1 MNYMHRKAN
10 KIVANWI
17 FLGVAMLIIQV
28 LLGGVT
34 RLTGSGLSIT
44 EWKPIMGFLPPLNDA
59 DWQQSFDKYKNI
71 AQYKYIHH
79 HFTLDD
85 FKFIF
90 FWEWFHRLWA
100 RIIAIAFAIPFIYFL
115 VKKYIKPAMIRPLVI
130 LFLLGALQGAIGWI
144 MVKSGL
150 NDQDVYV
157 SHIKLSI
164 HFVSAMVL
172 IVYALIVGLSLITQE
187 NSYLNNTTT
196 SSFTKFTYC
205 LIILLV
211 VQLFYGA
218 FMAGLKAANAAP
230 TWPSINGDFLPIN
243 NNVSIADFLFFNKI
257 SIHFIHR
264 GLAYLLVALSAY
276 WYIKAKKVKA
286 SSLFTTYKFLPIVVV
301 ISQLILGIVAVLIS
315 PKIILGSFRS
325 FEWVALIHQLTGMIL
340 LLSFCGVIF
349 IVNREKA

>member
-1 MNYMHRKAN
+1 MHRKAN

-44 EWKPIMGFLPPLNDA
+44 EWKPIMGFLPPLNEA

-100 RIIAIAFAIPFIYFL
+100 RVIAIAFAIPFIYFL
-115 VKKYIKPAMIRPLVI
+115 IKKYIKPVMIRPLVI

-172 IVYALIVGLSLITQE
+172 IVYALIVSLSLITQE
-187 NSYLNNTTT
+187 NTYLNNTTT

-205 LIILLV
+205 LIALLV

-243 NNVSIADFLFFNKI
+243 NKVSVVDFLFFNKI

-264 GLAYLLVALSAY
+264 GLAYLLVALSIY
-276 WYIKAKKVKA
+276 WYIKAKTIKA

-301 ISQLILGIVAVLIS
+301 ISQVILGIVAVLIS
-315 PKIILGSFRS
+315 PKIVLGSFRS
-325 FEWVALIHQLTGMIL
+325 FEWVALIHQLTGMVL

-349 IVNREKA
+349 IANREKA

>member
-1 MNYMHRKAN
+1 MQAKAN

-17 FLGVAMLIIQV
+17 FLGVAMLVVQV

-44 EWKPIMGFLPPLNDA
+44 EWKPIMGILPPLNEA
-59 DWQQSFDKYKNI
+59 AWNEAFAKYQTI
-71 AQYKYIHH
+71 AQYKYIHN
-79 HFTLDD
+79 HFNLDD

-100 RIIAIAFAIPFIYFL
+100 RCIAFAFAIPFAYFIA
-115 VKKYIKPAMIRPLVI
+115 KKYIKPSMVRPLII

-150 NDQDVYV
+150 NDENIYV

-164 HFVSAMVL
+164 HFVSAMIL
-172 IVYALIVGLSLITQE
+172 IVYALIVGLSLKTTQ
-187 NSYLNNTTT
+187 NSYLSNKLIN
-196 SSFTKFTYC
+196 FKKYTYG

-211 VQLFYGA
+211 IQLFYGA

-230 TWPSINGDFLPIN
+230 TWPSINGEILPLGTH
-243 NNVSIADFLFFNKI
+243 NNVVDFLFFNKI

-264 GLAYLLVALSAY
+264 GLAYLLVALSIF
-276 WYIKAKKVKA
+276 WYIKTKSIKA
-286 SSLFTTYKFLPIVVV
+286 STLFVKYKFLPIVVV
-301 ISQLILGIVAVLIS
+301 ISQVILGIVAVLIS
-315 PKIILGSFRS
+315 PKIVLGHFGS
-325 FEWVALIHQLTGMIL
+325 FEWVALIHQLTGMLL
-340 LLSFCGVIF
+340 LLSFCGVIYL
-349 IVNREKA
+349 IDREKA

>member
-1 MNYMHRKAN
+1 MHRKAN

-44 EWKPIMGFLPPLNDA
+44 EWKPIMGFLPPLNEA

-100 RIIAIAFAIPFIYFL
+100 RVIAIAFAIPFIYFL
-115 VKKYIKPAMIRPLVI
+115 IKKYIKPVMIRPLVI

-187 NSYLNNTTT
+187 NTYLNYTTT

-205 LIILLV
+205 LIALLV

-243 NNVSIADFLFFNKI
+243 NKVSVVDFLFFNKI

-264 GLAYLLVALSAY
+264 GLAYLLVALSIY
-276 WYIKAKKVKA
+276 WYIKAKTIKA

-301 ISQLILGIVAVLIS
+301 ISQVILGIVAVLIS
-315 PKIILGSFRS
+315 PKIVLGSFRS
-325 FEWVALIHQLTGMIL
+325 FEWVALIHQLTGMVL

-349 IVNREKA
+349 IANREKA

>member
-1 MNYMHRKAN
+1 MHRKAN

-44 EWKPIMGFLPPLNDA
+44 EWKPIMGFLPPLNEA
-59 DWQQSFDKYKNI
+59 EWQQSFDKYKNI

-100 RIIAIAFAIPFIYFL
+100 RVIAIAFAIPFIYFL
-115 VKKYIKPAMIRPLVI
+115 IKKYIKPVMIRPLVI

-187 NSYLNNTTT
+187 NTYLNNTTT

-205 LIILLV
+205 LIALLV

-243 NNVSIADFLFFNKI
+243 NKVSVVDFLFFNKI

-264 GLAYLLVALSAY
+264 GLAYLLVALSIY
-276 WYIKAKKVKA
+276 WYIKAKTLKA

-301 ISQLILGIVAVLIS
+301 ISQVILGIVAVLIS
-315 PKIILGSFRS
+315 PKIVLGSFRS
-325 FEWVALIHQLTGMIL
+325 FEWVALIHQLTGMVL

-349 IVNREKA
+349 IANREKA